1 MASREIVLWLDE
13 RWYDALERHLG
24 GETLKEKMNDSLDE
38 LINRL
43 LPDDEYERISRE
55 IFREQAEEDAKR
67 EAARRYAVF
76 RVRENGRQHCCFVD
90 EPIGILQA
98 ARALRSYVRSE
109 SDSGFQNYF
118 AAAQPIT
125 AREFTQYAKDR
136 YEGSSRVVGVFDVD
150 LDGKQFATLEAEK
163 GWYAYAVKDVSA
175 AVYRADRRS
184 YEPDDERSKE
194 LLACLHG
201 KWLPLRSRSP
211 EERVLRGT
219 RELEARD
226 VSFADEVSVIGSKL
240 DFYLESFDG
249 LDEVFGTHV
258 CTAENDDY
266 VNAYADY
273 DLDSG
278 TVSNALVVVL
288 HRGDG
293 RDEAFDYP
301 LSEREQAIL
310 LPKMDAYCREQTGL
324 SLEAYRNRYLAEQ
337 QEAPQMSGAPTM

>member
-1 MASREIVLWLDE
+1 MSSREIVLWLDE

-109 SDSGFQNYF
+109 SDSGFENYF

-136 YEGSSRVVGVFDVD
+136 YEGSPRVVGVFDVD

-184 YEPDDERSKE
+184 YEPDDERSKV

-211 EERVLRGT
+211 EERVLRGK

-278 TVSNALVVVL
+278 TVANALVVVL

-293 RDEAFDYP
+293 SDEAFDYP
-301 LSEREQAIL
+301 LSEREQAFL
-310 LPKMDAYCREQTGL
+310 LPKMDAHCREQTGL
-324 SLEAYRNRYLAEQ
+324 SLDAYRNRYLAEQ
-337 QEAPQMSGAPTM
+337 QETPQMSGAPTM